1 MRCRC
6 NHNSNI
12 SSDISFPF
20 EKAKRRFTDNCGNC
34 AYSRSLH
41 VYPAFDIIVYMKK
54 QMQLLAAAIYI
65 FSIYLLSACTGPQVP
80 TGNVEDAGCGPKIL
94 PDYTSI
100 VIPPNIAPLNFEIDM
115 PGDEYVVKV
124 TGADGKTLV
133 SSGKVIQW
141 DMASWHELIESS
153 AGKDLD
159 YEVYVKKDGRWCRYA
174 FTNHVAEEPIDS
186 YLSYRLIEPSFEH
199 YGGMTINMLD
209 LTSFDEYVV
218 YNTPEPCDERR
229 GQCINCHVPRNQYRD
244 GASQFHVRKTKGGT
258 VLMVGDPVRKVN
270 LKTDSTLS
278 AGVYPAWH
286 PTHDFIAYSTNETQ
300 QQFFSTGARKV
311 EVYDKASDLILYDI
325 RLNEVSDIASDP
337 DLLETFPAWS
347 PDGRKI
353 YYSVGRYPDGVTPET
368 VRENYD
374 KIRYDIVSRDFDP
387 ATRMFYD
394 PDTVIH
400 STAADSS
407 ALLPRVSPDG
417 KYLLYCLAPFGTF
430 HIWHKDSDLYMMD
443 LSTGVVRPL
452 ANANSEDTE
461 SYHSWSSN
469 SRWIVFSSRRDDGA
483 YTRPYIAYISPD
495 GSDTK
500 AFVVPQKSPDYYRG
514 LMKSYNV
521 PEFFTAPVG
530 YGRHDIVSE
539 LDHDA
544 IPARFV
550 SAPGFSH

>member
-1 MRCRC
+1 MKQQIKLLVIAI
-6 NHNSNI
+6 NI
-12 SSDISFPF
+12 TLI
-20 EKAKRRFTDNCGNC
+20 T
-34 AYSRSLH
+34 L
-41 VYPAFDIIVYMKK
+41 
-54 QMQLLAAAIYI
+54 
-65 FSIYLLSACTGPQVP
+65 LLSCAGPQVP
-80 TGNVEDAGCGPKIL
+80 TGNVENTGVVPTIY

-124 TGADGKTLV
+124 TGADGKSLV

-141 DMASWHELIESS
+141 DIAPWHELLESS
-153 AGKDLD
+153 AGKYID
-159 YEVYVKKDGRWCRYA
+159 YDVYVKNDGRWCKYA

-209 LTSFDEYVV
+209 LTSFDEHVV

-229 GQCINCHVPRNQYRD
+229 GQCINCHVPRNQYSD

-258 VLMVGDPVRKVN
+258 VLMVGDSVRKVN

-286 PTHDFIAYSTNETQ
+286 PTHDLIAYSTNETQ
-300 QQFFSTGARKV
+300 QQFFPVGERKV
-311 EVYDKASDLILYDI
+311 EVFDKSSDLILYDI
-325 RLNEVSDIASDP
+325 RTNEVSNIASDP

-347 PDGRKI
+347 PDGCKI
-353 YYSVGRYPDGVTPET
+353 YYSVARYPEGVTPDN
-368 VRENYD
+368 VKENYAD
-374 KIRYDIVSRDFDP
+374 IRYDIVSRNFDP
-387 ATRMFYD
+387 VTRVFSA

-400 STAADSS
+400 ATAADSS
-407 ALLPRVSPDG
+407 ALLPRISPDG
-417 KYLLYCLAPFGTF
+417 KYLLYCRAPFGTF

-443 LSTGVVRPL
+443 LSTGESHPL
-452 ANANSEDTE
+452 TKANSDDTD

-495 GSDTK
+495 GSDSK

-521 PEFFTAPVG
+521 PEFFTAPVE
-530 YGRHDIVSE
+530 YGRHDIISE
-539 LDHDA
+539 LDRDA
-544 IPARFV
+544 RLAKFV
-550 SAPGFSH
+550 H